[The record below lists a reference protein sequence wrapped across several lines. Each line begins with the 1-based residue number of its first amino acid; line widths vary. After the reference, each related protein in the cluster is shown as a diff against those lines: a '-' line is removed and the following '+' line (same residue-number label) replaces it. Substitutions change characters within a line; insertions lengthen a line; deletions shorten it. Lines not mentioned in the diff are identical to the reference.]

1 MKLLRQN
8 PKITAAQLG
17 ETLAV
22 GKRQAERIV
31 AALKKKAGLRRRG
44 ARKNGEWYFTLL
56 KTTARKDAASAY
68 EPKNDPL
75 NDPIK
80 PKEKDK

>member
-1 MKLLRQN
+1 MERNKME
-8 PKITAAQLG
+8 AAIEGILFTFG
-17 ETLAV
+17 EAV
-22 GKRQAERIV
+22 EPGRRERV
-31 AALKKKAGLRRRG
+31 SARGMALPS
-44 ARKNGEWYFTLL
+44 RKNGEWYFTLL

-75 NDPIK
+75 NDLIK